1 MATYGQTAL
10 TLSDLRK
17 RLAPDGSLDIIFE
30 ALENVNPIIDDARWI
45 EGNLR
50 TGNRTT
56 LRASKPKPS
65 VRYVNRGVQKSKSTT
80 RQIEDTCI
88 MLEDRSEV
96 DIELIKLAAPN
107 GEAFRYSEDKAFV
120 QGFSDVVA
128 ENIFYGN
135 STEDLNTFNGLA
147 ARYAIV
153 GGEKNDAG
161 YQVVSAGTAN
171 SNDKNT
177 SIYIVGWGDT
187 GTTGIY
193 PKGSKAGLDKRDLG
207 ELPVYDDEGNAYQ
220 ALVTLFHWDCGLCV
234 RDIRANARL
243 ANIDTTTLAGMTS
256 ANSLKFMQ
264 SLAMAKNRIRNLD
277 NKQNNYVMYVSD
289 SVYDFMENYQLDKTN
304 VFVTVREM
312 MNQPPTMYFRG
323 IPVKR
328 CEAIAE
334 TESKVESA

>member
-17 RLAPDGSLDIIFE
+17 RLAPDGTLDIIFE
-30 ALENVNPIIDDARWI
+30 ALENVNPVIDDARWI

-147 ARYAIV
+147 ARYAVV
-153 GGEKNDAG
+153 GGE
-161 YQVVSAGTAN
+161 
-171 SNDKNT
+171 
-177 SIYIVGWGDT
+177 
-187 GTTGIY
+187 
-193 PKGSKAGLDKRDLG
+193 
-207 ELPVYDDEGNAYQ
+207 
-220 ALVTLFHWDCGLCV
+220 
-234 RDIRANARL
+234 
-243 ANIDTTTLAGMTS
+243 
-256 ANSLKFMQ
+256 
-264 SLAMAKNRIRNLD
+264 
-277 NKQNNYVMYVSD
+277 
-289 SVYDFMENYQLDKTN
+289 
-304 VFVTVREM
+304 
-312 MNQPPTMYFRG
+312 
-323 IPVKR
+323 
-328 CEAIAE
+328 
-334 TESKVESA
+334 